1 MSSKKLL
8 KRLAKSNKRYDLS
21 VDVMQAKNA
30 SDIGVKV
37 VLTIIDD
44 DSKVFRKI
52 HGMGIAATFEEA
64 EAKALEKALDG
75 AGI

>member
-8 KRLAKSNKRYDLS
+8 KRLAKSGKRYDLS

-37 VLTIIDD
+37 VLTIIDEE
-44 DSKVFRKI
+44 SKVFRKI
-52 HGMGIAATFEEA
+52 HGMGIATTFEEA